1 VRTRATIFCLT
12 VAFSVSA
19 GERPGDWTDHYYACD
34 GHTELSKPGHM
45 NLGVRFATSK
55 APVATAFA
63 RAMSFWANVLDM
75 EWHTENGREC
85 AIQVVD
91 GHAGLFASAQSARA
105 QFPTARSFQGCI
117 AFNPRMTLPAN
128 ELFTTAVHEIG
139 HLLGLP
145 HSANPSS
152 VMYFLYLDGP
162 ACLDSADISALAAR
176 HTLRPEAYLCP
187 GLRVTDFQDQAQ
199 LMKGV
204 PFPSSKLFFA
214 AQAGDPAKLNRDSKR
229 SVLQTCRDR

>member
-1 VRTRATIFCLT
+1 MYGRGIKTCVTTRAAILCLT
-12 VAFSVSA
+12 VAFAESA
-19 GERPGDWTDHYYACD
+19 AERRSGDWSGDYHPCD
-34 GHTELSKPGHM
+34 GHTELFKPDHM
-45 NLGVRFATSK
+45 SLGVRFATSK
-55 APVATAFA
+55 PRVATAFA
-63 RAMSFWANVLDM
+63 HAMNFWADVLDM

-91 GHAGLFASAQSARA
+91 GHARLFDSAQSARA
-105 QFPTARSFQGCI
+105 QFPTTRSFQGWI

-162 ACLDSADISALAAR
+162 VCLDSADVSFLAVR
-176 HTLRPEAYLCP
+176 HKLRAEAPLCP
-187 GLRVTDFQDQAQ
+187 GR
-199 LMKGV
+199 
-204 PFPSSKLFFA
+204 
-214 AQAGDPAKLNRDSKR
+214 
-229 SVLQTCRDR
+229 

>member
-1 VRTRATIFCLT
+1 VKTRAGILCLT
-12 VAFSVSA
+12 VAFGVSA
-19 GERPGDWTDHYYACD
+19 AERPGDWTGPYYACD
-34 GHTELSKPGHM
+34 GHAELSKPGHM
-45 NLGVRFATSK
+45 SLGVRFATSK
-55 APVATAFA
+55 ARVATAFA
-63 RAMSFWANVLDM
+63 RAMSFWADVLDM

-105 QFPTARSFQGCI
+105 QFPTAPSFQGWI

-152 VMYFLYLDGP
+152 LMYFLQLDGP
-162 ACLDSADISALAAR
+162 LCLDSADVSALAAR
-176 HTLRPEAYLCP
+176 HKLRTEASLCP
-187 GLRVTDFQDQAQ
+187 DVTRCFRDDQ
-199 LMKGV
+199 
-204 PFPSSKLFFA
+204 
-214 AQAGDPAKLNRDSKR
+214 
-229 SVLQTCRDR
+229 

>member
-1 VRTRATIFCLT
+1 VKTRAAIICLA
-12 VAFSVSA
+12 VAFGVRA
-19 GERPGDWTDHYYACD
+19 GERPGDWTGHYCACD
-34 GHTELSKPGHM
+34 GHTELSNPGHM

-55 APVATAFA
+55 ARVATAFA
-63 RAMSFWANVLDM
+63 RAMSFWADILDM
-75 EWHTENGREC
+75 EWHPENGREC

-91 GHAGLFASAQSARA
+91 GPRRLFASAQSARA
-105 QFPTARSFQGCI
+105 QFPTSQSFQGWI

-162 ACLDSADISALAAR
+162 VCLDSADLSALAAR
-176 HTLRPEAYLCP
+176 HKLRTEASLCQEFL
-187 GLRVTDFQDQAQ
+187 GD
-199 LMKGV
+199 G
-204 PFPSSKLFFA
+204 FP
-214 AQAGDPAKLNRDSKR
+214 
-229 SVLQTCRDR
+229 

>member
-1 VRTRATIFCLT
+1 VRTRAAILCLT
-12 VAFSVSA
+12 VAFGVSA
-19 GERPGDWTDHYYACD
+19 GERPGDWTGHYYGCD
-34 GHTELSKPGHM
+34 GHAELSKPGHM
-45 NLGVRFATSK
+45 SLGVRFATSK
-55 APVATAFA
+55 ARVATAFA
-63 RAMSFWANVLDM
+63 RAMSFWADVLDM

-91 GHAGLFASAQSARA
+91 GHDGLFASAQSARA
-105 QFPTARSFQGCI
+105 QFPTARSFQGWI

-162 ACLDSADISALAAR
+162 VCLDSADVSALAAR
-176 HTLRPEAYLCP
+176 HKLRTDGILVSGTLGRWIPIIRWLPAYP
-187 GLRVTDFQDQAQ
+187 GNWFRLDCDKDERF
-199 LMKGV
+199 
-204 PFPSSKLFFA
+204 
-214 AQAGDPAKLNRDSKR
+214 
-229 SVLQTCRDR
+229 